1 MLVGCAVTFFK
12 AVFKVYW
19 VWLVDMEVLR
29 VYGEEGHTVL
39 KKRILKHLGVGRGG
53 LIAAYLLEDGSV
65 LLKPV
70 VKEELLA
77 RLKKPDEEDE
87 VLGERTKIRYDVA

>member
-1 MLVGCAVTFFK
+1 MEV
-12 AVFKVYW
+12 
-19 VWLVDMEVLR
+19 EVLR
-29 VYGEEGHTVL
+29 VYDEKGHTVL
-39 KKRILKHLGVGRGG
+39 KKRVLRHLGVGRGG

-87 VLGERTKIRYDVA
+87 ALGERTKIRYDVA